1 MRVSRAVAALVLVIG
16 SPLALHA
23 QFGRVGGTV
32 KDEEGRG
39 IKGATVTAVNPEQ
52 TPSSLTA
59 STNDKGQFSVLGLR
73 RGVWTFTISAPG
85 YDTVRVQADVATVRP
100 NPPVDVRLAKG
111 LAPAPMPL
119 AGASAEA
126 IQAELDRARSR
137 AESGDL
143 DGALADYRELLAR
156 VPALT
161 SIQLQIGALCERR
174 QDTEGALAAYRKLL
188 ESDPANVRARQA
200 VERLARR

>member
-1 MRVSRAVAALVLVIG
+1 
-16 SPLALHA
+16 
-23 QFGRVGGTV
+23 
-32 KDEEGRG
+32 
-39 IKGATVTAVNPEQ
+39 
-52 TPSSLTA
+52 
-59 STNDKGQFSVLGLR
+59 
-73 RGVWTFTISAPG
+73 
-85 YDTVRVQADVATVRP
+85 
-100 NPPVDVRLAKG
+100 
-111 LAPAPMPL
+111 MPL

-126 IQAELDRARSR
+126 IQAELDRAKSR

-143 DGALADYRELLAR
+143 DGALADYRELLTR

-188 ESDPANVRARQA
+188 ESDPENVRARQA